1 MDEQLT
7 LEYIFFHQQ
16 PYQQFKQF
24 LQSKNIEMLKEGID
38 ETDVEGFVIHI
49 QDNLEDD
56 ISEEIE
62 DYYDEMMELS
72 ENLVADES
80 EDNETSRVGLN
91 VTLMDGRSVLA
102 EVDPDVLNRVLTVI
116 THQELGNLVDA
127 IADAVENPDQRPLCK
142 RP

>member
-16 PYQQFKQF
+16 PYQKFKRF
-24 LQSKNIEMLKEGID
+24 LESKNIQMLKEGID

-56 ISEEIE
+56 ISEQIE
-62 DYYDEMMELS
+62 DFYDEMMELS
-72 ENLVADES
+72 ETLVADES
-80 EDNETSRVGLN
+80 EDNEFSRVGLN
-91 VTLMDGRSVLA
+91 VTLKDGRSVLA
-102 EVDPDVLNRVLTVI
+102 EVEPDVLNRILTVVS
-116 THQELGNLVDA
+116 HQELGNLVDA

-142 RP
+142 RS

>member
-24 LQSKNIEMLKEGID
+24 LQQKNIEMLKEGID

-49 QDNLEDD
+49 QDNLDED

-62 DYYDEMMELS
+62 SYYDEMMDLS
-72 ENLVADES
+72 ETLVADES
-80 EDNETSRVGLN
+80 DDNETSRVGLN

-102 EVDPDVLNRVLTVI
+102 EVEPDVLNRILTVI
-116 THQELGNLVDA
+116 SHQELGDMVDA

>member
-24 LQSKNIEMLKEGID
+24 LQQKNIEMLKEGID

-49 QDNLEDD
+49 QDNLDED

-62 DYYDEMMELS
+62 SYYDEMMDLS
-72 ENLVADES
+72 ETLVADES
-80 EDNETSRVGLN
+80 DDNETSRVGLN

-102 EVDPDVLNRVLTVI
+102 EVEPDVLNRILTVLS
-116 THQELGNLVDA
+116 HQELGDMVDA